1 MNSDLDSLLAPFFP
15 TSSLTQG
22 QTRQLRTYLD
32 LLLRWNQ
39 RINLTSVRKAD
50 DIVTRHF
57 GESLFLADSLVAT
70 EAIATQQA
78 VAKAP
83 GLAARDFVDIGSGA
97 GFPGIPFKI
106 YAPHLRGTLVESQ
119 SKKATFLKEVVRT
132 LNLKDIEVFSGRAQ
146 ELAQPGARR
155 FSLVILRAVERFE
168 NVLPV
173 AAGLVAQTG
182 RLALLIGAAQVATA
196 QRLLPSFSWQPA
208 RPVPLSR
215 SRVLLIGG
223 AQN

>member
-1 MNSDLDSLLAPFFP
+1 MNSDLDSLLAPFLP
-15 TSSLTQG
+15 TSSLTHI

-39 RINLTSVRKAD
+39 KINLTSVRKAD

-57 GESLFLADSLVAT
+57 GESLFLADSVVRTETIAT
-70 EAIATQQA
+70 EQA
-78 VAKAP
+78 VSP
-83 GLAARDFVDIGSGA
+83 GTGAHDFVDIGSGA
-97 GFPGIPFKI
+97 GFPGIPLKI

-132 LNLKDIEVFSGRAQ
+132 LDLNDIEVFSGRAQ
-146 ELAQPGARR
+146 ELAQPGAHR
-155 FSLVILRAVERFE
+155 FSLVTLRAVERFE
-168 NVLPV
+168 DVLHV
-173 AAGLVAQTG
+173 AARLVAQTG

-196 QRLLPSFSWQPA
+196 QNLLPSFSWQSP
-208 RPVPLSR
+208 RPVPRSR
-215 SRVLLIGG
+215 SRVLLIGR